1 MTCLK
6 DGGTIVTIANGGAVQ
21 ELCAA
26 KENGKCVGKA
36 FLVQPSRTQLNA
48 IAALIDEGKIT
59 PAKITELKTKKNKI
73 ENNKEQYKNGKTKV
87 QPIQAHKGS
96 ETGRTTGKLV
106 VAPFTFSTSCCF

>member
-1 MTCLK
+1 VTCLK

-36 FLVQPSRTQLNA
+36 FLVQPSRKQLNA
-48 IAALIDEGKIT
+48 IAALIDEGKIK
-59 PAKITELKTKKNKI
+59 PAKITEMKLDEI
-73 ENNKEQYKNGKTKV
+73 VE
-87 QPIQAHKGS
+87 AHKAS

-106 VAPFTFSTSCCF
+106 LIV